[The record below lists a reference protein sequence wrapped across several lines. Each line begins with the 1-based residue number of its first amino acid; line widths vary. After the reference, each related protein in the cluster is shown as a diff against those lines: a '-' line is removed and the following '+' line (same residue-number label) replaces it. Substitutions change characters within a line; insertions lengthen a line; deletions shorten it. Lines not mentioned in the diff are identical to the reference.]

1 MIGRLIMV
9 GGWIGSD
16 SEVAGA
22 GRAGWI
28 SFVAACV
35 STNMS
40 KNHFSNAANF
50 KKVIH
55 K

>member
-1 MIGRLIMV
+1 MGGLIRV
-9 GGWIGSD
+9 GGWIRSD